1 MANKTYLELV
11 NDVLVRLRENEVT
24 AVTDNKYSKLVGKY
38 VNDAKR
44 QVEDAYNWNALSE
57 TLTISTSADLFNYVL
72 TNAGIRFRVLDV
84 LNLTDEA
91 VMTPVPSNMMTEYL
105 LGINGATVLKDSPR
119 YYNFNGVD
127 SNGDTQVDLYPIP
140 DGVYT
145 VNFNIIKPQAELS
158 SNATQIKVPAEPV
171 IFLAYA
177 KALAERGE
185 DGGLASSEAYG
196 LYQTSL
202 ADHIATEGNKF
213 SDEFIWDSV

>member
-24 AVTDNKYSKLVGKY
+24 SVNDTSYSKLISKF

-57 TLTISTSADLFNYVL
+57 TLTVSTTANLFNYVL
-72 TNAGIRFRVLDV
+72 TNAGIRFRVFDV
-84 LNLTDEA
+84 LNDSSNWFLNNAATQEMDA
-91 VMTPVPSNMMTEYL
+91 LFLVNTPEY
-105 LGINGATVLKDSPR
+105 GSPR

-140 DGVYT
+140 DANYI
-145 VNFNIIKPQAELS
+145 VNFNVIKPQAQLS
-158 SNATQIKVPAEPV
+158 LNSDQIKVPDEPV

-185 DGGLASSEAYG
+185 DGGLSSSEAYA

-202 ADHIATEGNKF
+202 ADHVSIEGNKYP
-213 SDEFIWDSV
+213 DEFIWTPT

>member
-24 AVTDNKYSKLVGKY
+24 SVNDTSYSKLISKF

-57 TLTISTSADLFNYVL
+57 TITVSTTANLFNYVL
-72 TNAGIRFRVLDV
+72 TNAGIRFRVFDV
-84 LNLTDEA
+84 LNDSSNWFLNNAATQEMDA
-91 VMTPVPSNMMTEYL
+91 LFLVNTPEY
-105 LGINGATVLKDSPR
+105 GSPR

-140 DGVYT
+140 DANYI
-145 VNFNIIKPQAELS
+145 VNFNVIKPQAQLS
-158 SNATQIKVPAEPV
+158 LNSDQIKVPDEPV

-185 DGGLASSEAYG
+185 DGGLSSSEAYV

-202 ADHIATEGNKF
+202 ADHVSIEGNKYP
-213 SDEFIWDSV
+213 DEFTWTPI

>member
-24 AVTDNKYSKLVGKY
+24 AVTDNKYSKLIGKF

-57 TLTISTSADLFNYVL
+57 TLTVTTSNDLFNYVM
-72 TNAGIRFRVLDV
+72 TGSGIRFRVFDV
-84 LNLTDEA
+84 LNDSSNWFLNNASTMEMDEWFL
-91 VMTPVPSNMMTEYL
+91 VQDPEK
-105 LGINGATVLKDSPR
+105 GAPR

-127 SNGDTQVDLYPIP
+127 NNGDTQVDLYPIP
-140 DGVYT
+140 DGIYT
-145 VNFNIIKPQAELS
+145 INFNIIKPQAELTS
-158 SNATQIKVPAEPV
+158 SATQLKVPAEPV

-185 DGGLASSEAYG
+185 DGGMGASEAYA

-202 ADHIATEGNKF
+202 ADHVAIEGNKYP
-213 SDEFIWDSV
+213 DEFIWDSV